1 MTIVNGGPMRFD
13 FLQHHLQHHGHGHG
27 HLSRRD
33 LLKAGAAGTAAVA
46 LSGTVLS
53 GVAGAGGDHDDDD
66 DHDWDDQT
74 NPAPSSKKYDDT
86 FSTAGA
92 LNGDWAK
99 ETSARYGKD
108 DQRGSLNEITHKK
121 TAAALGLA
129 AGHRT
134 KTVIMGHMLRNGFP
148 AFVGAPQRRFEQRL
162 TMLGYAP
169 KDSSKWFTT
178 TTTGLAGEDEWRK
191 ADRERGPLG
200 WNQGA
205 TPFGTNQLSGHEE
218 RFPEGGTYQIATQ
231 FDGLSH
237 IGVKEVFYN
246 GFKATDFATP
256 TAVTKIGNEHV
267 GPIVTRGVLIDV
279 LSLKQEKSPKD
290 VQTIAG
296 KQMLTSSYRITIE
309 DIEECMRRRGVK
321 RLEPGDAVVIRT
333 GWHQLAEVAL
343 DAGINTDDGK
353 KLAGMYLGTE
363 PGIYVR
369 EAKWFADHRPAL
381 VASDSWALE
390 VLGNAVNTNS
400 GGLAFPVHNELI
412 THHGIRIGEGV
423 ISDGL
428 VAHGVG
434 EFCYCYMPNHAYGS
448 TAGCTAPFALIK
460 V

>member
-1 MTIVNGGPMRFD
+1 MRFD

-27 HLSRRD
+27 PLSRRD
-33 LLKAGAAGTAAVA
+33 LLKAGAAGTAAAA
-46 LSGTVLS
+46 LSGTLFS
-53 GVAGAGGDHDDDD
+53 GVAGAGDHDDDED
-66 DHDWDDQT
+66 EWEGHT
-74 NPAPSSKKYDDT
+74 NPAPSPSKFDDT

-92 LNGDWAK
+92 LDGTWAK

-129 AGHRT
+129 AGHST
-134 KTVIMGHMLRNGFP
+134 KTVVMGHMLRNGFP

-162 TMLGYAP
+162 TILGYAP
-169 KDSSKWFTT
+169 KDPNKWFTT
-178 TTTGLAGEDEWRK
+178 TTAGLAGEDEWRQ
-191 ADRERGPLG
+191 ADRTRGPLG
-200 WNQGA
+200 WNQGPA
-205 TPFGTNQLSGHEE
+205 PFGTNQLSGHEE

-231 FDGLSH
+231 FDGLAH

-246 GFKATDFATP
+246 GFKAPDFATP
-256 TAVTKIGNEHV
+256 TGVSKIGIEHV

-279 LSLKQEKSPKD
+279 LSYKMEKSPKD
-290 VQTIAG
+290 TQTIAG
-296 KQMLTSSYRITIE
+296 KKMLGSNYRITIE
-309 DIEECMRRRGVK
+309 DIQECMKRGRVNK
-321 RLEPGDAVVIRT
+321 LEPGDAVVIRT
-333 GWHQLAEVAL
+333 GWHQLAEAAL
-343 DAGINTDDGK
+343 DAGINSAEGK
-353 KLAGMYLGTE
+353 DLAGKYLGTE
-363 PGIYVR
+363 PGIYIR
-369 EAKWFADHRPAL
+369 EAKWLADHRPAL

-390 VLGNAVNTNS
+390 VLGNPVNAV

-412 THHGIRIGEGV
+412 THNGIRIGEGV

-434 EFCYCYMPNHAYGS
+434 EFCYCYMPNHAVGA